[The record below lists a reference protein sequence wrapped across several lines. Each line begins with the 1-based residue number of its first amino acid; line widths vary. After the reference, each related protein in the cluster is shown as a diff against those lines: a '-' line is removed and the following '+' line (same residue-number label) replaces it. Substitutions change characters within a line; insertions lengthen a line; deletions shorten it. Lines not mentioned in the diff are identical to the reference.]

1 MTQTVV
7 QGSTHLHL
15 LELLKYEES
24 HSYPDFLTQHQI
36 WKRPPSE
43 ELSLPYSV
51 WWLITHDFHETFF
64 DSLKLSSWITQTPLV
79 SEHETLESSVSLTTL
94 QIHIYILQIM
104 PLCYSLRLCDSTAFL
119 FFFFNV
125 CHIFLWFYFYFF
137 YFLTLQYCIGFAI
150 YQHKSAT
157 GIHVF
162 PILNPSSSSL
172 PIPTLWVVAVHQPQA
187 SSIVHQTWTG
197 DSFNIWYYTCFSA
210 ILPNHPT
217 LSLSHRVQKTILYIN
232 VSFAVSYTGLLL
244 PSF

>member
-7 QGSTHLHL
+7 PGSTHLHL

-79 SEHETLESSVSLTTL
+79 SEHETLECSVSLNTL

-104 PLCYSLRLCDSTAFL
+104 PLHYNLRLCDSTAFL
-119 FFFFNV
+119 
-125 CHIFLWFYFYFF
+125 
-137 YFLTLQYCIGFAI
+137 CIL
-150 YQHKSAT
+150 S
-157 GIHVF
+157 VS
-162 PILNPSSSSL
+162 LSSL
-172 PIPTLWVVAVHQPQA
+172 QAVFILLQPSPHQPPA
-187 SSIVHQTWTG
+187 GTG
-197 DSFNIWYYTCFSA
+197 GI
-210 ILPNHPT
+210 
-217 LSLSHRVQKTILYIN
+217 SHRLSPAWT
-232 VSFAVSYTGLLL
+232 
-244 PSF
+244 